1 MSRYSWLLFD
11 ADGTLF
17 DYNKAESTAF
27 RDVFRAFDFDFQPEY
42 ALTYREIN
50 DRYWRD
56 FELGLIDQKS
66 LRSQRF
72 AELLNSLEL
81 QADPEQFSRTYLG
94 FLAMG
99 TYLIEGAEELLDAL
113 HPLFNMA
120 ILTNGLQDVQRPR
133 FTRSSIG
140 SYFKVW
146 IISEEVGYAKPDPAI
161 FDAVFDMIGHPP
173 LDEVLMIGDS
183 LTSDIAGGLNYG
195 IDTCWFNP
203 SNQGS
208 PQEMDIRYEIN
219 ELSQL
224 QDILTPHHPR

>member
-17 DYNKAESTAF
+17 DYNKAESTAL
-27 RDVFRAFDFDFQPEY
+27 RDVFRSFDFGFTPEC
-42 ALTYREIN
+42 ALAYREIN

-72 AELLNSLEL
+72 SELLDSLEL
-81 QADPEQFSRTYLG
+81 EADPELFSRKYLE
-94 FLAMG
+94 FLSMG
-99 TYLIEGAEELLDAL
+99 TYLIDGVEEVLDAL
-113 HPLFNMA
+113 HPLFDMA

-146 IISEEVGYAKPDPAI
+146 IISEEVGFAKPDPAI
-161 FDAVFDMIGHPP
+161 FDVVFDLIGHPP
-173 LDEVLMIGDS
+173 PDEVLMIGDS

-203 SNQGS
+203 SNKQS
-208 PQEMDIRYEIN
+208 PQDMDIRYEIN
-219 ELSQL
+219 DLSQL
-224 QDILTPHHPR
+224 QNILTLYHPR

>member
-17 DYNKAESTAF
+17 DYDKAESTAL
-27 RDVFRAFDFDFQPEY
+27 RDVFRAFDFDFTPEH

-56 FELGLIDQKS
+56 FELGFIDQKS

-72 AELLNSLEL
+72 SELLDSLEL
-81 QADPEQFSRTYLG
+81 QADPELFSQKYLE
-94 FLAMG
+94 FLSMG
-99 TYLIEGAEELLDAL
+99 TYLIDGVEEVLDAL
-113 HPLFNMA
+113 HPAFNMA
-120 ILTNGLQDVQRPR
+120 ILTNGLQGVQRPR

-140 SYFKVW
+140 SYFKAW

-161 FDAVFDMIGHPP
+161 FDVVFDLIGHPP

-203 SNQGS
+203 SSKQFPQG
-208 PQEMDIRYEIN
+208 MDIRYEIN
-219 ELSQL
+219 DLSQL
-224 QDILTPHHPR
+224 QNILTPSHPR